1 MQIKAAFTAV
11 ACQHRGRNLAGFIC
25 YFCWGEVVVARPTPC
40 SVQLSLNPRIV
51 LLSTTFPSLAKNQ
64 RRQMYS
70 TWSEAFLWKCLLS
83 FGRRQGFVSHIN
95 LIHTIVSFCQMT
107 FQCTRS
113 NQFSSVFFP
122 PSRLNKL
129 WSAGKKCQNQDFS
142 SFFFK
147 IAQKHFACLCTLFS
161 SHGQQFSQLCPLLFV
176 VCHWSRREGGY
187 IFDQK

>member
-1 MQIKAAFTAV
+1 MGGSQSLSSQSCSLEKQTNKIWEKFQTDFWFICHLQIKAAFTAV

-25 YFCWGEVVVARPTPC
+25 YFCWGEVVAQLTPC

-70 TWSEAFLWKCLLS
+70 TWSVAFLWKCLLS

-113 NQFSSVFFP
+113 NQFSSVFSP
-122 PSRLNKL
+122 
-129 WSAGKKCQNQDFS
+129 QE
-142 SFFFK
+142 
-147 IAQKHFACLCTLFS
+147 T
-161 SHGQQFSQLCPLLFV
+161 
-176 VCHWSRREGGY
+176 
-187 IFDQK
+187 